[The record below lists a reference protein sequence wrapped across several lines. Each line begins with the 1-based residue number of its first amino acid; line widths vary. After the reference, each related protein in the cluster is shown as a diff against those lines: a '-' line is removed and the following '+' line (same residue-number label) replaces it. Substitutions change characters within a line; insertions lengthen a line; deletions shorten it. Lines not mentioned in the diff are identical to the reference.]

1 MIPVEPKTV
10 ALPGGER
17 VPALGMGSWMLGD
30 DRARRAEEIA
40 ALQCGIDLGMR
51 LIDTAE
57 MYGEGASEEL
67 VGEAIRGRRDRVF
80 LVSKAY
86 PHHAGRKSAPAACER
101 SLARLGV
108 DCIDL
113 YLLHWRGIT
122 TNNMALTVAGS
133 LLIMLL
139 AFGADWLCQR
149 LEKRIPWRTN

>member
-1 MIPVEPKTV
+1 MDAMKTV

-67 VGEAIRGRRDRVF
+67 VGEAIRGRRDSPSDLRGDRRVCRHRRGGGQGGVLCHSGQGSPPGELHRRGLF
-80 LVSKAY
+80 QRRGAAAL
-86 PHHAGRKSAPAACER
+86 PPWPAAGVR
-101 SLARLGV
+101 GVGAGASVVRASLMETCFCG
-108 DCIDL
+108 
-113 YLLHWRGIT
+113 
-122 TNNMALTVAGS
+122 
-133 LLIMLL
+133 
-139 AFGADWLCQR
+139 GA
-149 LEKRIPWRTN
+149 EA